1 MNHNSK
7 KTLLMQF
14 RVILHQQLVKRFLSI
29 QKTFLEGGRF
39 KETKM
44 YTWYDSNVK

>member
-1 MNHNSK
+1 
-7 KTLLMQF
+7 MQF

-29 QKTFLEGGRF
+29 QKTFLEEGRF